1 MSNSVS
7 KWFAAFLALLLLYL
21 VPAVEMAR
29 RQDDLSRLVVYQSV
43 TKFVDSVRTKGYITP
58 IMYNDFLQELA
69 ATGNIYNVEME
80 HHHKKYHPEYA
91 DPSDPGTFLGRYSVV
106 YDAYYQEDLMG
117 YLFPESNVDK
127 QDERRQYRLAAGDH
141 FQVSVR
147 TLNRTP
153 GLIMFDALTG
163 SNSGGKAA
171 IAFPYGGLVL
181 NEDY

>member
-1 MSNSVS
+1 
-7 KWFAAFLALLLLYL
+7 
-21 VPAVEMAR
+21 MAR

-69 ATGNIYNVEME
+69 TTGNIYNVEME

-91 DPSDPGTFLGRYSVV
+91 DPSDPGTFLNRYSVV
-106 YDAYYQEDLMG
+106 YDAYYQEDVMG
-117 YLFPESNVDK
+117 YLFPQSNVDK
-127 QDERRQYRLAAGDH
+127 QDERRRYRLTAGDH
-141 FQVSVR
+141 FQVSVS

-163 SNSGGKAA
+163 SNSGGKAKNR
-171 IAFPYGGLVL
+171 ISIRRFGT
-181 NEDY
+181 E

>member
-1 MSNSVS
+1 MSNALS

-21 VPAVEMAR
+21 VPLGEVSR

-58 IMYNDFLQELA
+58 IMYQGFLQELA
-69 ATGNIYNVEME
+69 ATGNEYDVQME
-80 HHHKKYHPEYA
+80 HHHKKYHPDYDDPA
-91 DPSDPGTFLGRYSVV
+91 DPATFRNRYVV
-106 YDAYYQEDLMG
+106 LYDTYYQDDVLA
-117 YLFPESNVDK
+117 YLFPDSSAPKD
-127 QDERRQYRLAAGDH
+127 DDTRRYHLVIGDH

-147 TLNRTP
+147 SLNPTSGMTL
-153 GLIMFDALTG
+153 FDSLTG
-163 SNSGGKAA
+163 ANSAGKAA